1 VGIAS
6 ALGGVVSVL
15 AFAEGARRAT
25 GAKARTERRGGSGAF
40 FAVSISYAN
49 SCVALVSLR
58 APTMRCR
65 ALTLIPGRRRCAGL
79 SSPSRGSSRA

>member
-49 SCVALVSLR
+49 SWLLAFWIR
-58 APTMRCR
+58 A
-65 ALTLIPGRRRCAGL
+65 A
-79 SSPSRGSSRA
+79 